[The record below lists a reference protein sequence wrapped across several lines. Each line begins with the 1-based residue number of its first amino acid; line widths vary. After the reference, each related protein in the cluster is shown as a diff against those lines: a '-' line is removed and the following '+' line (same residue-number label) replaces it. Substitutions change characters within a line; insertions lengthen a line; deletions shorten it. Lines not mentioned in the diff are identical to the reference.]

1 LPRNRDRLACFSIKE
16 KNLLL
21 FCHYLDTNCV
31 KKIAWEPVGMK
42 EHNQS
47 ISIMTSG
54 LGNPPKTFANDLT
67 AMMLAISAL
76 PLALQ
81 IGVQILTQ
89 IG

>member
-1 LPRNRDRLACFSIKE
+1 
-16 KNLLL
+16 
-21 FCHYLDTNCV
+21 
-31 KKIAWEPVGMK
+31 MK

-67 AMMLAISAL
+67 AMTLVISAL
-76 PLALQ
+76 PLDLQ